1 MPGTLRSASDSCV
14 AFCERINASGTVLM
28 NCGMSRSGVSVRVAL
43 LVASVRNSSRLPSTV
58 ICGSFGLSPPLGCA
72 CAT

>member
-1 MPGTLRSASDSCV
+1 
-14 AFCERINASGTVLM
+14 M

-58 ICGSFGLSPPLGCA
+58 ICGSFGLSALLG
-72 CAT
+72 